1 MKNLLLINSSLF
13 LSEGQSSQLTDQFVK
28 QWQNHNPDAHITIRD
43 VAANPLPHLDSERVT
58 AFFTPAEIR
67 TPEQHLIAV
76 QSDSL
81 IGEMKQAQII
91 VIGLP
96 MYNFDIPSTLKSYFD
111 HIARAGITFNYTEKG
126 VEGLLTGKKAYIF
139 ATRGGRYAGTPLD
152 TQTDYVRNFL
162 AFIGIT
168 DVEFIYAEG
177 LNMGEESKA
186 SALAMATEKLI
197 ELAKT
202 A

>member
-1 MKNLLLINSSLF
+1 MKKLLVINSSI
-13 LSEGQSSQLTDQFVK
+13 LSSGGESSQLTNKFVT
-28 QWQNHNPDAHITIRD
+28 QWYEHNPDAQITIRD
-43 VAANPLPHLDSERVT
+43 VATNPIPHLDAERIG
-58 AFFTPAEIR
+58 AFFTPAENQ
-67 TPEQHLIAV
+67 TPVQQQIV
-76 QSDSL
+76 TQSDAL
-81 IGEMKQAQII
+81 IQEIKQSQII

-96 MYNFDIPSTLKSYFD
+96 MYNFGIPSTLKSYFD
-111 HIARAGITFNYTEKG
+111 HIARAGITFKYTENG
-126 VEGLLTGKKAYIF
+126 PQGLLDGKKAYIF
-139 ATRGGRYAGTPLD
+139 ATRGGMYAGTPFD

-186 SALAMATEKLI
+186 SALAMTTEKLI